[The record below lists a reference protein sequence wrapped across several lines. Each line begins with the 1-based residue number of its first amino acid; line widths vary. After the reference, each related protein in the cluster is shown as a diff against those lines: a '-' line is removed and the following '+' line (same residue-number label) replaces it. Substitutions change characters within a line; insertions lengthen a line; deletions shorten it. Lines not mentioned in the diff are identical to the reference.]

1 MKIKLKKSKVNHLTV
16 KGLVNGK
23 KALFIVDTGAEASVI
38 EESWLDRLNLKLSK
52 KTEEVGGVGTSGTTI
67 HLIKKLE
74 IELKGQVFKTR
85 KAFCL
90 DLSQMNEGLKKM
102 GAKPAAG
109 IIGADIL
116 KKYKGVIDY
125 DKMILKLTL

>member
-1 MKIKLKKSKVNHLTV
+1 MKIKLKKSKANHLTV

-38 EESWLDRLNLKLSK
+38 EESWMDKLNLKLSK
-52 KTEEVGGVGTSGTTI
+52 KTKKIGGVGTSGTKI
-67 HLIKKLE
+67 YLVKKLE
-74 IELKGQVFKTR
+74 IELNGKVFKSQ
-85 KAFCL
+85 KAMCL
-90 DLSQMNEGLKKM
+90 DLSHMNEGLKKL

-116 KKYKGVIDY
+116 KKYKGVIDL
-125 DKMILKLTL
+125 IR